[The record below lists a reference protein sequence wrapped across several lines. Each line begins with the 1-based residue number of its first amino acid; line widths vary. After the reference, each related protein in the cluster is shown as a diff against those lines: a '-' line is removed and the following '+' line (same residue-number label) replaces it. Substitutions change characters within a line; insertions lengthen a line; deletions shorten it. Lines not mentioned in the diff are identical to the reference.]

1 MRPSAPRRKPPPTK
15 RISRYR
21 RHRSKIVLGW
31 ALLVGGAAALASVY
45 LAGGPTRDPPD
56 PEVRTASP
64 KQATAAPSRQAV
76 PARPLAEI
84 ARAAGIEC
92 APIANARLVVDKSD
106 LELRFFSGETLLKT
120 YPVARG
126 FGDLGD
132 KERRDDGRTPEGDF
146 YVVDRNMTDDPRR
159 WGDVFMLLNYP
170 QPEDA
175 DRGLAAGLIDEEE
188 HGEIHA
194 AAERR
199 ETPPQDTALGSGI
212 GIHIGGIRPT
222 NWTEGCVALERED
235 GIEVY
240 RQTRVG
246 TPVAIRR

>member
-1 MRPSAPRRKPPPTK
+1 MRPSAPSRKPPPTK

-92 APIANARLVVDKSD
+92 DPIAN
-106 LELRFFSGETLLKT
+106 
-120 YPVARG
+120 ARG